1 MAKKRSLEYEKKFKS
16 YIFNGDSSGDATW
29 ERYIAITK
37 NLEAVP
43 SINETREAF
52 RQWEEKQH
60 NWVSRRLEDD
70 PKPSKKKKGRK
81 LI

>member
-1 MAKKRSLEYEKKFKS
+1 MAKKRSLDYEEKFKS
-16 YIFNGDSSGDATW
+16 YLFSGDW
-29 ERYIAITK
+29 KRYTEITK